1 MSFREAHALVAR
13 AVEASG
19 ADDRP
24 AAIAEVFLRQNQ
36 SLGLDK
42 AFVERALDPV
52 NFVRI
57 RQVPGGPA
65 PDVVAE
71 AISRAAAG
79 QREIESWIRSKQEML
94 DAARRENRG
103 N

>member
-1 MSFREAHALVAR
+1 
-13 AVEASG
+13 
-19 ADDRP
+19 
-24 AAIAEVFLRQNQ
+24 
-36 SLGLDK
+36 
-42 AFVERALDPV
+42 
-52 NFVRI
+52 
-57 RQVPGGPA
+57 VPGGPA

-79 QREIESWIRSKQEML
+79 QREIEQWIRSKQEML

>member
-1 MSFREAHALVAR
+1 
-13 AVEASG
+13 
-19 ADDRP
+19 
-24 AAIAEVFLRQNQ
+24 VFLRQNQ

-42 AFVERALDPV
+42 AFVERALDPQ

-79 QREIESWIRSKQEML
+79 QREIEQWIRSKQEML